1 VLTSLAFTGQGG
13 RALIV
18 LTSLA
23 FTGQGGRALIVL
35 TSLAFTGQRGRALIV
50 LTSLAFTGQG
60 GRALIVLTSL
70 AFTGQGGR
78 ALQRHATYACLE
90 LSPKSAPLN
99 AEYSG
104 IPRCLPIYACS
115 KDQRAANSSASTVV
129 SRRQISVF
137 PDPRPSCESA
147 SVSGTYLTPKRDFSV
162 TVPSSLLSTRMI
174 SCCIARWCVFRLVTH
189 KKLDYTEFQ
198 GDLDRKNPTRNWSTQ
213 KFKGSQTE
221 KASPHKHP
229 QSACTKSGR
238 VDEGTKSIQHTG
250 FTNLRFDTDWN
261 HHSAPWLE
269 LLDQRGRDGRS
280 GSTDMDC
287 IVWS

>member
-1 VLTSLAFTGQGG
+1 
-13 RALIV
+13 
-18 LTSLA
+18 
-23 FTGQGGRALIVL
+23 
-35 TSLAFTGQRGRALIV
+35 
-50 LTSLAFTGQG
+50 
-60 GRALIVLTSL
+60 VLTSL

-287 IVWS
+287 IVWSRLRESLSAVTLRDMYHGPGRVAGDLDTRAPGTQACPCEEWCGKEGTHLRVPRFWSASMF